1 MSRDRLAVFAATAV
15 LLALAL
21 RPEARALSVRVGLPR
36 IDRGAGLTF
45 RLSEGSEG
53 PPPTARPPASSQP
66 LSDEETRQVLD
77 RLPPLTADPEDE
89 TDFALRE
96 ASLPPPRTGN
106 TVRAPFPPP
115 PGPPPPDVG
124 SAGPLEVLRHA
135 PEGDVDL
142 APSLS
147 VTFSQPMVALT
158 SHAEL
163 ARSAV
168 PLTLTPEPP
177 GQWRWVGT
185 RTLLFEP
192 TVRFP
197 MATTYTV
204 EAPAG
209 LRSATGGALRSAVRW
224 TFTTPAPRLVASWPK
239 DAPARR
245 ETLMLAAFDQKVD
258 PQAVLAT
265 VIVRAGTTA
274 VRARLATADE
284 VKADDATA
292 RAAAAA
298 GEGRWVAFRAD
309 DRLPADSPVTVTVGP
324 GTPSAEGP
332 LRTDKPQAWSFT
344 TFGPLRVTEYRCGWR
359 PGECPPFT
367 PWQIAFSNPLDAKAF
382 RKEMVRVEPE
392 LPALKVDLYGE
403 RMMVS
408 GRATGRTEYRVT
420 LAADLADAFGQTLG
434 QDQTLT
440 FQVTAAP
447 QSLTS
452 AGSGFV
458 VLDPAAGPRFSV
470 FSVNHDALK
479 VRGYAVAPADWPAFQ
494 KYMQAAWSN
503 TAAAEPPG
511 RLVLSKTVPVQARP
525 DEMTETSV
533 DLSPALTNGLGQLVL
548 VVDPATPPHEPNA
561 RQKVLTWL
569 QSTRIGLGAFAGT
582 RSLTTW
588 ATSLADGRPLAGVEV
603 ELLPAGVKATTGG
616 DGLAILPLAARPS
629 NLLVAR
635 QGTDV
640 AILPESASWWSTG
653 VEWTRTEARDDL
665 HWYVVDDRKMYR
677 PGEEVRVKGWIRLVG
692 FGEQGDVKPL
702 GSAAGAVAYTLKDSR
717 GNEVTKGTARLNAWG
732 GFDLALKLP
741 PTMNLGSAT
750 VQLVAA
756 AAPGP
761 AVGGREHT
769 HSFNVQ
775 EFRRPEF
782 EVAAQAGEGP
792 HFVGGAADVTVA
804 ASYYAGGGLAGADV
818 SWRVAASR
826 GSFTPPNRDDFT
838 FGEWTPWW
846 DLGTDAGEPRVE
858 TFAGR
863 TDPAGRHRLRIDF
876 LAVDPPR
883 ATTVT
888 AEATVMDVNR
898 QAWTATANLLV
909 HPADLYVGLKSDR
922 LFVQRGEPLRVQA
935 IVTDL
940 DGKAVAGR
948 PIALRAER
956 LEWTRQ
962 EGEWREEP
970 VDGQDCALRSA
981 AQAELCRFDTKE
993 GGAYRVTAT
1002 VKDDRD
1008 RPNQTRLRLWVA
1020 GGTMPPSREVEQ
1032 EKVTLIPDRKE
1043 YGPGDTAEL
1052 LVLAPFAPAEG
1063 VLSLRRSGIV
1073 RTERFSMTG
1082 ASHTLRVRI
1091 DEAWTPNV
1099 HVQVDLVGAAA
1110 RTTDLGE
1117 PDPRLPR
1124 RPAFATGE
1132 LNLSIPPKQRT
1143 LSLTA
1148 APRDKA
1154 LEPGGQTVLDVSLR
1168 DAAGRPVAGGEVA
1181 VVVVDEAVL
1190 SLTGYRLPDP
1200 VSVFYAQR
1208 PGALHADSHSRA
1220 SIVLGRPQD
1229 VAVQAEDKLSLAYA
1243 GGVVG
1248 GVPGAPAETMMAQ
1261 AAPASRPAAKAM
1273 RGRADEAPQPIRA
1286 RVDFAAL
1293 ALFEASL
1300 PTDEAGRAQ
1309 VTVTLPDSLTRYRVM
1324 AVAATRG
1331 NAFGSGESTITARL
1345 PLMVRPSPPR
1355 FLNFGDRFELPVVVQ
1370 NQTDAPLDVSV
1381 AVRARNADLPAGQ
1394 GRRVRVPGN
1403 DRVEVRFPVAAVKA
1417 GAARFQ
1423 VGAVAGTW
1431 ADAAEV
1437 RLPVW
1442 TPATTEAFAT
1452 YGQIDRGA
1460 IVQPVKAPPDA
1471 IPQFGGLEVTT
1482 SSTALQAL
1490 TDAVLYLAAYPFECA
1505 EQLSSR
1511 VMAVAALRDVL
1522 TAFQAEGLPKPEE
1535 MVAAVSRDVE
1545 RLRAL
1550 QADDG
1555 GFPFWR
1561 RGDESW
1567 PYISIHVAH
1576 ALQRAKEKGFAV
1588 PAPMLDRSRAYLKD
1602 IDGRIPPDYR
1612 GDVRR
1617 TLVAYA
1623 LYVRHRMGD
1632 SDPERARALVR
1643 EEGVTGLSFEAIGW
1657 VLPVL
1662 SGDPA
1667 SKAEA
1672 TALRTHLAN
1681 RVTETAAAA
1690 HFAVDYGEQGP
1701 HVLLYSDRR
1710 ADAIVLEALIADQPK
1725 SDLIPKIVEGLLAQR
1740 KAGRWANTQENAFVL
1755 LALDRYF
1762 NTYEKTT
1769 PDFVARLWLGQRYAG
1784 DHAFRGRTTERHH
1797 VEIPMRALSE
1807 VPSGADLTLG
1817 KEGPGRLYYR
1827 LGLRYAPASL
1837 DLAPADHGF
1846 AVERTYEAVDDPGDV
1861 RRDSDGAW
1869 RIRAGARVRVRV
1881 TMAAEARRYHVALVD
1896 PLPAG
1901 LEPMNPELATTGTI
1915 PDAPPDTV
1923 DVVGAPG
1930 LGRPGH
1936 PGSWWWW
1943 RRVWF
1948 DHQNMRDDRVEAFTS
1963 LLWEGVY
1970 TYRYVARATTPGR
1983 FVVPPPRAEEMYAP
1997 ETFGRGGT
2005 DRVVVE

>member
-1 MSRDRLAVFAATAV
+1 VSRDRLAVLGATAV

-21 RPEARALSVRVGLPR
+21 RPEARAVSVATGPPR
-36 IDRGAGLTF
+36 IDRPAGLTF

-53 PPPTARPPASSQP
+53 PPATARPPAPSEP
-66 LSDEETRQVLD
+66 LSADETQRVLD
-77 RLPPLTADPEDE
+77 RLPPLTADADE
-89 TDFALRE
+89 EKDFALRE
-96 ASLPPPRTGN
+96 ASLPPPRTGK
-106 TVRAPFPPP
+106 TVKGSFPPP
-115 PGPPPPDVG
+115 PGPPAPDAG
-124 SAGPLEVLRHA
+124 AAGPLEVLRRS

-163 ARSAV
+163 SRSAV
-168 PLTLTPEPP
+168 PVTLSPEPP
-177 GQWRWVGT
+177 GTWRWVGT
-185 RTLLFEP
+185 RTLVFEP
-192 TVRFP
+192 KVRFP
-197 MATTYTV
+197 MATAYTV

-209 LRSATGGALRSAVRW
+209 LRSAAGGVLRGGARW
-224 TFTTPAPRLVASWPK
+224 TFTTPAPRLISSYPK

-245 ETLMLAAFDQKVD
+245 ETVMLAAFDQKVD
-258 PQAVLAT
+258 PQAILQT
-265 VIVRAGTTA
+265 VAVRAGTAT

-284 VKADDATA
+284 IKADDAA
-292 RAAAAA
+292 SRAASSA
-298 GEGRWVAFRAD
+298 GEGRWVAFRAAD
-309 DRLPADSPVTVTVGP
+309 DLPAASPVTVTLGP

-332 LRTDKPQAWSFT
+332 LRSEKPQAWSFS
-344 TFGPLRVTEYRCGWR
+344 TFGPLRVTDHRCGWR

-367 PWQIAFSNPLDAKAF
+367 PWQIAFSNPIDGKAF

-392 LPALKVDLYGE
+392 LPALKVDLYGD
-403 RMMVS
+403 RMTIG

-420 LAADLADAFGQTLG
+420 LDAALPDTFGQTLG
-434 QDQTLT
+434 QDQTVT

-447 QSLTS
+447 PRLTA
-452 AGSGFV
+452 AGSGFA

-479 VRGYAVAPADWPAFQ
+479 VRAYAVGPDDWPAFQ

-503 TAAAEPPG
+503 TAGQPPG
-511 RLVLSKTVPVQARP
+511 RLVLSKTLPVQARP
-525 DEMTETSV
+525 DEMTETV
-533 DLSPALTNGLGQLVL
+533 IDLSAAFTDGLGQIVL
-548 VVDPATPPHEPNA
+548 VVDPATPPRE
-561 RQKVLTWL
+561 RGGRERVLTWV

-582 RSLTTW
+582 RSLTAW
-588 ATSLADGRPLAGVEV
+588 ASSLADGRPLPGVDV
-603 ELLPAGVKATTGG
+603 ELLPAGARARTGA
-616 DGLAILPLAARPS
+616 DGLATLPLAAKPS

-635 QGTDV
+635 QGKDV
-640 AILPESASWWSTG
+640 ALLPESASWWTTG
-653 VEWTRTEARDDL
+653 WEWTRNETRDDL
-665 HWYVVDDRKMYR
+665 QWYVADDRRMYR
-677 PGEEVRVKGWIRLVG
+677 PGEEVRIKGWVRLVG
-692 FGEQGDVKPL
+692 FGEEGDVKPL
-702 GSAAGAVAYTLKDSR
+702 GSAARAVAYTLKDSQ
-717 GNEVTKGTARLNAWG
+717 GNEVTKGSARLNAWG
-732 GFDLALKLP
+732 AFDLALKLP
-741 PTMNLGSAT
+741 ATMNLGSAS
-750 VQLVAA
+750 VQLVTDAP
-756 AAPGP
+756 PGP
-761 AVGGREHT
+761 TLGGREHT
-769 HSFNVQ
+769 HSFDVQ

-792 HFVGGAADVTVA
+792 HFVGGAADVAVT
-804 ASYYAGGGLAGADV
+804 ASYYAGGGLPGADV
-818 SWRVAASR
+818 SWRVAAAR

-846 DLGTDAGEPRVE
+846 DFRPDGDEPRVE

-863 TDPAGRHRLRIDF
+863 TDPAGRHRLRIEF

-922 LFVQRGEPLRVQA
+922 LFVQRGQPLRVQA

-956 LEWTRQ
+956 LEWARQ
-962 EGEWREEP
+962 DGQWREEA
-970 VDGQDCALRSA
+970 VDGQDCALQSA
-981 AQAELCRFDTKE
+981 AEAETCRFETKE
-993 GGAYRVTAT
+993 GGEYRVSAT
-1002 VKDDRD
+1002 VRDDRG

-1020 GGTMPPSREVEQ
+1020 GGTTPPSREVEQ
-1032 EKVTLIPDRKE
+1032 EKVTLIPDRRE
-1043 YGPGDTAEL
+1043 YGPGDTAEI
-1052 LVLAPFAPAEG
+1052 LVMAPFAPAEG
-1063 VLSLRRSGIV
+1063 VASLRRSGIV
-1073 RTERFSMTG
+1073 RTERFTMSG
-1082 ASHTLRVRI
+1082 ASHTLRVPI
-1091 DEAWTPNV
+1091 EEAWTPNV

-1110 RTTDLGE
+1110 RTTDSGE
-1117 PDPRLPR
+1117 PDAKLPR

-1132 LNLSIPPKQRT
+1132 LNLSIPPRQRT

-1148 APRDKA
+1148 TPRDKA
-1154 LEPGGQTVLDVSLR
+1154 LQPGGQTVLDVSLH
-1168 DAAGRPVAGGEVA
+1168 DAAGRAVAGGEVA

-1190 SLTGYRLPDP
+1190 SLTGYRLPNP
-1200 VSVFYAQR
+1200 VDVFYAQR
-1208 PGALHADSHSRA
+1208 PGALHADSHLRS
-1220 SIVLGRPQD
+1220 SIVLGRPEDITLGAQD
-1229 VAVQAEDKLSLAYA
+1229 RLSSLA
-1243 GGVVG
+1243 GGVAGAVMAEAMM
-1248 GVPGAPAETMMAQ
+1248 VPQARP
-1261 AAPASRPAAKAM
+1261 AAPAAKMM
-1273 RGRADEAPQPIRA
+1273 RGRADEATQPIRA
-1286 RVDFAAL
+1286 RVDFGAL

-1300 PTDEAGRAQ
+1300 PTDDAGRAQ
-1309 VTVTLPDSLTRYRVM
+1309 VAVKLPDNLTRYRVM

-1370 NQTDAPLDVSV
+1370 NQTDEPLDVDV
-1381 AVRARNADLPAGQ
+1381 AVRARNASLTAGE
-1394 GRRVRVPGN
+1394 GRRVRVQPN
-1403 DRVEVRFPVAAVKA
+1403 DRVEVRFPAAAVKA

-1423 VGAVAGTW
+1423 VGAVSGSW

-1452 YGQIDRGA
+1452 YGQIDQGA

-1522 TAFQAEGLPKPEE
+1522 TAFQADGLPRPEE

-1576 ALQRAKEKGFAV
+1576 ALQRAREKGFAV
-1588 PAPMLDRSRAYLKD
+1588 PQPMLDRSRSYLKG
-1602 IDGRIPPDYR
+1602 IDGHIPADYR
-1612 GDVRR
+1612 GDVHR

-1623 LYVRHRMGD
+1623 LYVRHLMGD
-1632 SDPERARALVR
+1632 DDPPRARVLVR
-1643 EEGVTGLSFEAIGW
+1643 EEGVKGLSFEAIGW
-1657 VLPVL
+1657 LLPVL
-1662 SGDPA
+1662 SKDPA
-1667 SKAEA
+1667 SQAELA
-1672 TALRTHLAN
+1672 ALRGHLAN

-1725 SDLIPKIVEGLLAQR
+1725 SDLIPKIVDGLLAQR

-1762 NTYEKTT
+1762 NTYEKTA

-1797 VEIPMRALSE
+1797 VEVPMSALSE
-1807 VPSGADLTLG
+1807 VPSGADLTLS

-1846 AVERTYEAVDDPGDV
+1846 AVERTYEAVDDPADV
-1861 RRDSDGAW
+1861 GRESDGSW

-1881 TMAAEARRYHVALVD
+1881 TLAAEARRYHVALVD

-1915 PDAPPDTV
+1915 PGAPPDTV

-1930 LGRPGH
+1930 LGGPRH